1 MEIKM
6 VALTGT
12 EKRYGRMLLKVG
24 SLEVGGQTMDYDTY
38 TPGLGYRVTKT
49 GDVST
54 SVDAL
59 FTVTGKNIVTLMVGE
74 VTSVIATTTSLQIIS
89 SVGTRVWCA
98 STDIVTELVGTLYV
112 LTGDPDDTLSG
123 QTANVVGTATV
134 KTGVNTGVMV
144 NDNRIDQSINGA
156 GTGLIEWTLY
166 YIPLE
171 DDAEITAAA

>member
-1 MEIKM
+1 M

-49 GDVST
+49 GDVAT
-54 SVDAL
+54 SIDGL
-59 FTVTGKNIVTLMVGE
+59 FTVTGKNLVTLMIGE

-89 SVGTRVWCA
+89 SVGSRTWCA
-98 STDIVTELVGTLYV
+98 STDIVTEIAGTLYV
-112 LTGDPDDTLSG
+112 VTGDPDDVLTG
-123 QTANVVGTATV
+123 NAANVVGTATV
-134 KTGVNTGVMV
+134 KTGIRTDVLV
-144 NDNRIDQSINGA
+144 NDNEIRQSINGE
-156 GTGLIEWTLY
+156 GTGTIEWTLY
-166 YIPLE
+166 YMPLE

>member
-24 SLEVGGQTMDYDTY
+24 SLEVGGQTMDYDDY
-38 TPGLGYRVTKT
+38 TPGLGYRVTKV
-49 GDVST
+49 GDVSS
-54 SVDAL
+54 SVDGL

-89 SVGTRVWCA
+89 SVGSRTWCA
-98 STDIVTELVGTLYV
+98 STEIITELVGTLYV
-112 LTGDPDDTLSG
+112 VTGDPDDVLTGNAS
-123 QTANVVGTATV
+123 NVVGTATV
-134 KTGVNTGVMV
+134 KTGLRTDVLV

-166 YIPLE
+166 YMPLE
-171 DDAEITAAA
+171 DGAEITAAA